1 MENPTYLN
9 LEYHGIFETHDHSL
23 ETCFMADLTH
33 DQSFNL
39 GMLGCLPPSLYD
51 LTSTNDRLFNS
62 SMVKTVEQPTQT
74 E

>member
-9 LEYHGIFETHDHSL
+9 SEYPDGFGTGAVTL
-23 ETCFMADLTH
+23 ETRFMADLTH

-39 GMLGCLPPSLYD
+39 GMPGCLPESLCD